1 LGFDAVTACDGVEAL
16 AHCERLHPAVVLMD
30 LDMPALDGISATR
43 RLRELERT
51 GMLAPCSIVAATAD
65 TTEATRQAC
74 VAAGMDGYLTK
85 PLLASTLG
93 AELHRL
99 CAGCV
104 P

>member
-1 LGFDAVTACDGVEAL
+1 MERAGV
-16 AHCERLHPAVVLMD
+16 
-30 LDMPALDGISATR
+30 
-43 RLRELERT
+43 
-51 GMLAPCSIVAATAD
+51 LAPCSIVAATAD

-74 VAAGMDGYLTK
+74 AAAGMDGYLTK